1 MKALSTLILTI
12 TLCGSIHKHLLASG
26 GNKITADNR
35 TTKTIGIVQ
44 PTLERDI
51 YIIEEII
58 ISEVIQNLEN
68 DYKIIYINSDSI
80 PVSAK
85 SIHYNPFYTKEV
97 LNNKGMDAI
106 MFIQHNFI
114 EVDYSNYFALNEKSV
129 ESEIEI
135 IIYNSS
141 GEILARH
148 YHNTCNSFSLKIKQK
163 PLHTLEKATGRAIS
177 SVRKQLDSVSL

>member
-1 MKALSTLILTI
+1 MKAFSAVLLTL
-12 TLCGSIHKHLLASG
+12 TLCGSTHLPVLATG
-26 GNKITADNR
+26 DNEGSHSKK

-58 ISEVIQNLEN
+58 ISEVILNLE
-68 DYKIIYINSDSI
+68 DEYEIIYINSDSI
-80 PVSAK
+80 PVCAK